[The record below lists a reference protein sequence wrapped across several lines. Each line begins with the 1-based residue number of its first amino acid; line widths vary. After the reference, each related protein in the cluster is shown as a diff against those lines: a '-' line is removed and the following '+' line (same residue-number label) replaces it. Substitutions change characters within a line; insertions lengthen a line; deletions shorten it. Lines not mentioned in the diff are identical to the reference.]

1 MLREAK
7 AGLLT
12 AGIACI
18 SVGVDLLRRNEIWAG
33 VILVVLGLA
42 LVLVYTY
49 LVEVQASARA
59 VRVVKGL
66 LKEVELVRLSERGE
80 EGGGG

>member
-18 SVGVDLLRRNEIWAG
+18 SVGVELLRRNDIWAG
-33 VILVVLGLA
+33 IILVALGLA

-49 LVEVQASARA
+49 LLEVQASARA
-59 VRVVKGL
+59 VQVV
-66 LKEVELVRLSERGE
+66 RGYL
-80 EGGGG
+80 EGGGGGGG

>member
-18 SVGVDLLRRNEIWAG
+18 SVGVELLRRGDIWAG
-33 VILVVLGLA
+33 IILVVLGLS

-59 VRVVKGL
+59 VKVV
-66 LKEVELVRLSERGE
+66 RGYLE
-80 EGGGG
+80 GVGGGGG

>member
-1 MLREAK
+1 M
-7 AGLLT
+7 LT

-18 SVGVDLLRRNEIWAG
+18 SVGVELLRRGDIWAG
-33 VILVVLGLA
+33 IILVVLGLS

-59 VRVVKGL
+59 VKVV
-66 LKEVELVRLSERGE
+66 RGYL
-80 EGGGG
+80 EGGGGGGG